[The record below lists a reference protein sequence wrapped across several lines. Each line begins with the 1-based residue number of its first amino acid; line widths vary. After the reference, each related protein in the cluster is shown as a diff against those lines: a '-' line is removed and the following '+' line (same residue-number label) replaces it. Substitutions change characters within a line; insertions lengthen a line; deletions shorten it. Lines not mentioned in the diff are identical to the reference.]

1 MSHYRTTP
9 APSTEMPGGIPYIV
23 VNEAAERFSFYGMR
37 TILYVF
43 MTKHLLS
50 AAGTVAPLGEREA
63 TEAYHL
69 FVFAVYFLPI
79 GGAILSDALLGK
91 YRTILWLSVV
101 YCLGHLALAVNETR
115 LGLWTGLSLIALGSG
130 GIKPC
135 VAAHVGD
142 QFGTLNQHLL
152 GRVYYW
158 FYFAIN
164 LGSAISTFLT
174 PWLLENKSFGAHWA
188 FGVPGVLMLFATI
201 AFWLGRN
208 KFVHVPPGGWEFLR
222 ESFSGDGRRAL
233 LHMTGLVLFVA
244 MFWSLYDQTG
254 STWVEQ
260 AEHLD
265 LNFAGYAWLPS
276 QVQTV
281 NPLLIMLFVPLFAY
295 GVYPA
300 IERFWR
306 LTPLRKIGVGLFL
319 TVAAFAV
326 PWWLQVQIDAGAK
339 PSVGWQILAYV
350 LITAAEMMVSVTCLE
365 FFYTQAPKRMKS
377 VVMSI
382 DLLAVAIGNLFTA
395 LVNRAIVMR
404 NGKSRLE
411 GSSYFA
417 FFIWAMLA
425 TAIGFVVYSQFY
437 RGKTYIQGDEGGE
450 PEA

>member
-1 MSHYRTTP
+1 MPYRTTP
-9 APSTEMPGGIPYIV
+9 APSTNMPGGIPYIV

-43 MTKHLLS
+43 MTKNLLS
-50 AAGTVAPLGEREA
+50 AAGTPAPLGDLEAREA
-63 TEAYHL
+63 FHL

-79 GGAILSDALLGK
+79 LGAILSDALLGK

-101 YCLGHLALAVNETR
+101 YCLGHLALAVDETR

-142 QFGTLNQHLL
+142 QFGTLNQNLI

-158 FYFAIN
+158 FYFAVN

-174 PWLLENKSFGAHWA
+174 PWLLENKNYGPHWA
-188 FGVPGVLMLFATI
+188 FGVPGVLMFLATV

-208 KFVHVPPGGWEFLR
+208 KFVHVPPAGWGFVR
-222 ESFSGDGRRAL
+222 ETFSGDGRRAL
-233 LHMTGLVLFVA
+233 VHMTGIVLFAA
-244 MFWSLYDQTG
+244 MFWSLYDQTS

-260 AEHLD
+260 AEHMD
-265 LNFAGYAWLPS
+265 RNFAGHTWLAS
-276 QVQTV
+276 QVQAV
-281 NPLLIMLFVPLFAY
+281 NPVLIMIFVPLFAY
-295 GVYPA
+295 VVYPA
-300 IERFWR
+300 IERVWA
-306 LTPLRKIGVGLFL
+306 LTPLRKIGLGLFL

-326 PWWLQVQIDAGAK
+326 PWWVQVRIDAGAE
-339 PSVGWQILAYV
+339 PSIGWQMLAYV

-395 LVNRAIVMR
+395 LVNRAIILPD
-404 NGKSRLE
+404 GKSRLE
-411 GSSYFA
+411 GATYYA
-417 FFIWAMLA
+417 FFTAAMLA
-425 TAIGFVVYSQFY
+425 TAVGFVVYSQFY
-437 RGKTYIQGDEGGE
+437 RGKTYIQGDE
-450 PEA
+450 